1 MLRTRELIA
10 IREVRLVAKKAL
22 VVLVIAIGL
31 PGSLMLMAS
40 AANAQEPRTATSMTV
55 LKEKTA
61 KLGAPKIEGTEV
73 VGNKLVPV
81 LYFGSTKMN
90 DNFTV
95 VDEVAKGRRARNG
108 GHTVRKGRRRIAER
122 NASRPRFRLPAY
134 PIVTSHLRSPS
145 LWIRSPHEL
154 GLSEDTRSLGLGLVK
169 LSISPAEEKSNAVQV
184 CSIGSGA
191 PDIALVIP

>member
-1 MLRTRELIA
+1 MLRTGELIA
-10 IREVRLVAKKAL
+10 DRAARLIAKKAL

-40 AANAQEPRTATSMTV
+40 AANAQEPRTATLMTT

-95 VDEVAKGRRARNG
+95 VDEVAKEGGPGMVATLFVKAGIQQARG
-108 GHTVRKGRRRIAER
+108 TVSEEYIRVATS
-122 NASRPRFRLPAY
+122 ARLPDG
-134 PIVTSHLRSPS
+134 PRMPQGFSPS
-145 LWIRSPHEL
+145 LAPLAIAEDSVIRRY
-154 GLSEDTRSLGLGLVK
+154 T
-169 LSISPAEEKSNAVQV
+169 
-184 CSIGSGA
+184 
-191 PDIALVIP
+191 